1 MYLTVAG
8 ALNPQPSRYLGNIAP
23 SLDGGLSGDG
33 LKVQARSKRKVELE
47 NRGFPGPP
55 RIWSIS
61 IEMEGELKLGIENE
75 FGISRIWEV
84 CDSIRSKKN
93 GHWNKIQRLQ
103 PTALQKG
110 QTGETEK
117 KCQASAEVAANS
129 SIQPHARSR
138 QNMRT
143 EDMVC
148 TTAAW
153 ILATV
158 FRMTLAPQ

>member
-23 SLDGGLSGDG
+23 SRWWSLRGWFEGPGQVKKKGWTRKQRVSRTPKDMIYINWNGGRTETRHW
-33 LKVQARSKRKVELE
+33 K
-47 NRGFPGPP
+47 
-55 RIWSIS
+55 RIWDKSD
-61 IEMEGELKLGIENE
+61 L
-75 FGISRIWEV
+75 
-84 CDSIRSKKN
+84 RSLWFYPFKKN